1 MLRTALLLACLV
13 AATVVPGE
21 AFVVKTPQPAPQTSL
36 AAASNKS
43 DINLEASIKGFAAAA
58 ALSLA
63 IFANP
68 APSFADG
75 KFTMFAFPV
84 V

>member
-1 MLRTALLLACLV
+1 MMRTALLLACLV

-21 AFVVKTPQPAPQTSL
+21 AFVVKTSQTAPQTSL
-36 AAASNKS
+36 AAASKS
-43 DINLEASIKGFAAAA
+43 NINLEASIKGFAAAA

-75 KFTMFAFPV
+75 KFVMFAFPV